1 MLHRGHAK
9 RSIVTAPSS
18 LQTVP
23 TVANHDDEL
32 LVIPVTGMTCTA
44 CANRVERAIK
54 KAPGV
59 VRAEVSFATRV
70 AKVTLTDPARDLAT
84 ALDAIVAAGYEPGAN
99 AEQILSRR
107 GAAAAAKVE
116 REQQRRDAGR
126 AIIALAI
133 ASLQMAFGMP
143 MMAHGH
149 AMLPG
154 LSSAAMHPLLRW
166 ALLVSTLV
174 VIVIARSFFVRA
186 WSALRQRTAD
196 MNTLVA
202 LGSGTAFLYSAAA
215 TAWPSWFATEAQLP
229 DVHFEAASFIL
240 AFVLLGRTLEARARA
255 RTTSAQS
262 SLLALVPAFAKVV
275 RGGEEVRVPANEVR
289 IGDVFVLRPGGRAP
303 ADGVVTEGT
312 SQLDEA
318 LLTGESRRVPKHLG
332 DEISAGTKAIDG
344 IVHVRAVRTGT
355 DTRVARIAALVEDA
369 QATRAPVQRLADR
382 ISSYFA
388 PGIVLVATT
397 AAMLWW
403 FLGPEPKLV
412 HALTTFVTVV
422 VVSCPCALGLAT
434 PTAIATAIGRA
445 AQLGILVR
453 SGDALERAAQIDT
466 LAIDKT
472 GTLTEGEPVVATF
485 VALEGAN
492 KDDVLR
498 LAAAVEKGSE
508 HPVGEAIV
516 AEAEARGVDV
526 PAISHFVAT
535 AGSGARAEVD
545 GKDVRVGAMSWLAS
559 EGVTMPEGGA
569 PDAAFGVAVDGVL
582 RGHGMVA
589 DSLREDAPAA
599 VAQLRAMGVRVVV
612 LTGDRDEIARAV
624 GKALGVEDVR
634 SELSPEQKLAALD
647 ELAKEGRRVAMC
659 GDGVNDAPALAR
671 AHVGIALG
679 SGTDAA
685 VDAGHVTLLS
695 GGIARLPDTI
705 ALARRTMRVIRQ
717 NLAWAFAYNLALVPI
732 AAGALVPW
740 LGYRMPPALASAA
753 MALSSISV
761 VLSSL
766 RLRRFQVR
774 GEDA

>member
-1 MLHRGHAK
+1 MIHRGHAK
-9 RSIVTAPSS
+9 RCIVT
-18 LQTVP
+18 VP
-23 TVANHDDEL
+23 ASVQSVVKDANET
-32 LVIPVTGMTCTA
+32 LVIPVTGMTCTG
-44 CANRVERAIK
+44 CANRIARAIT

-59 VRAEVSFATRV
+59 VHAEVSFATRA
-70 AKVTLTDPARDLAT
+70 AKVTLTDPTRDLPT
-84 ALDAIVAAGYEPGAN
+84 ALDAILAAGYEPAAN
-99 AEQILSRR
+99 AEQILARR
-107 GAAAAAKVE
+107 GAAVAARAE
-116 REQQRRDAGR
+116 RAQQRRDAGR
-126 AIIALAI
+126 AIVALAI
-133 ASLQMAFGMP
+133 AALQMVFGMP
-143 MMAHGH
+143 FMAHGGR
-149 AMLPG
+149 MLPG
-154 LSSAAMHPLLRW
+154 MASPAMHPMLRW

-174 VIVIARSFFVRA
+174 VIVIARTFFVRA
-186 WSALRQRTAD
+186 WAALKQRTAD

-255 RTTSAQS
+255 STTSAQS
-262 SLLALVPAFAKVV
+262 GLLALVPAFAKVV

-289 IGDVFVLRPGGRAP
+289 IGDVFVLRPGARAP

-312 SQLDEA
+312 SHLDEA
-318 LLTGESRRVPKHLG
+318 LLTGESRRVPKREG
-332 DEISAGTKAIDG
+332 DEIGAGTKATDG
-344 IVHVRAVRTGT
+344 VVHVRAVRVGT
-355 DTRVARIAALVEDA
+355 DTRVARIASLVEDA
-369 QATRAPVQRLADR
+369 QATRAPVQHLADR
-382 ISSYFA
+382 IAAYFA
-388 PGIVLVATT
+388 PAIVIVAT
-397 AAMLWW
+397 AAALGWW
-403 FLGPEPKLV
+403 VLGPEPKLV

-472 GTLTEGEPVVATF
+472 GTLTDGEPSLVGF
-485 VALEGAN
+485 VALEGADE
-492 KDDVLR
+492 DDILR

-516 AEAEARGVDV
+516 AEAEARELAV
-526 PAISHFVAT
+526 PPITKFVAT
-535 AGSGARAEVD
+535 AGSGARADVL
-545 GKDVRVGAMSWLAS
+545 GADVRVGAMTWLAS
-559 EGVTMPEGGA
+559 EGVTMPDAGP

-599 VAQLRAMGVRVVV
+599 IAQLRAMGVRIVV
-612 LTGDRDEIARAV
+612 LTGDREEIARSV
-624 GKALGVEDVR
+624 GNALDVEDVR
-634 SELSPEQKLAALD
+634 SGLSPEQKLEALD
-647 ELAKEGRRVAMC
+647 AFAKEGRRVAMC

-671 AHVGIALG
+671 AHVGIAIG

-685 VDAGHVTLLS
+685 VDAADVTLLA

-732 AAGALVPW
+732 AAGVLVPW
-740 LGYRMPPALASAA
+740 FGYRMPPALASAA

-766 RLRRFQVR
+766 RLRRFGRSADGPVS
-774 GEDA
+774 